1 MYLIPYATLLARN
14 VLDVYAWKGE
24 PQFPANQATQEW
36 QHIGRVLDF
45 SIAPTHGL
53 PRIDMWIVRLALNR
67 PYTFVVLALFLFLM
81 APVMLLRTPVDIFPA
96 INIPVVSII
105 WTYSGL
111 VPREME
117 SRITSIYERA
127 LTTTVGDIDH
137 IESQSYYGVNVIKVY
152 LQPQANVDGAIAE
165 VNAEAEATMVK
176 LPHGVTP
183 PLVIRYSASTVPI
196 LELGLSGAG
205 LSEQQLNDFGTFF
218 IRPQLATVP
227 GAAVPLP
234 FGGKVRQIMVDID
247 SSQLKQ
253 EGLSPLDVVNAVNAQ
268 NVVLPTGTA
277 KIGKIEYNIGLNGQP
292 VTAQEL
298 NSLPVKTINGGTIF
312 IRDVAHV
319 RDGFAVQ
326 TNIVRQDGQRGALLT
341 VEKSGDASTLAVVAG
356 IRLPITVPPLLV
368 PSEAVLYQ
376 AAGPQVAVV
385 AQSNQVELRKVSLGR
400 DFGNTIEIIGGVNE
414 HDSIVASPPD
424 YLVDGMKVSVQPPSG
439 EAKT

>member
-1 MYLIPYATLLARN
+1 
-14 VLDVYAWKGE
+14 
-24 PQFPANQATQEW
+24 
-36 QHIGRVLDF
+36 
-45 SIAPTHGL
+45 
-53 PRIDMWIVRLALNR
+53 
-67 PYTFVVLALFLFLM
+67 
-81 APVMLLRTPVDIFPA
+81 
-96 INIPVVSII
+96 
-105 WTYSGL
+105 
-111 VPREME
+111 
-117 SRITSIYERA
+117 
-127 LTTTVGDIDH
+127 
-137 IESQSYYGVNVIKVY
+137 
-152 LQPQANVDGAIAE
+152 
-165 VNAEAEATMVK
+165 
-176 LPHGVTP
+176 
-183 PLVIRYSASTVPI
+183 VIRYSASTVPI